1 MIPQVITANALIEG
15 DVVYLSPTGAWAL
28 DLENAQIF
36 TEEAAAQKA
45 LNAATAR
52 SGEVVGVY
60 LIDVALENG
69 RPQPTHF
76 REAFRQ
82 TGPSNKFHG
91 KQADRQEHSN
101 VSL

>member
-1 MIPQVITANALIEG
+1 MKPQVITANALIEG

-28 DLENAQIF
+28 DLVDARVF
-36 TEEAAAQKA
+36 TDEDAAQKA
-45 LNAATAR
+45 LEGATAR

-60 LIDVALENG
+60 LMDVALENG
-69 RPQPTHF
+69 TPQPTHF

-91 KQADRQEHSN
+91 KQADLKEQRN
-101 VSL
+101 VSV